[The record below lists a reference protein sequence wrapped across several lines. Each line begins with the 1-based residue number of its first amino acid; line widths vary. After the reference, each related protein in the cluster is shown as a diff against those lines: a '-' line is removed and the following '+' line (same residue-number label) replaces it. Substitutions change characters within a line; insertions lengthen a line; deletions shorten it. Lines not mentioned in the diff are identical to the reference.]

1 MFCMID
7 VLKIIKLNL
16 FKIWLIMLWCFLV
29 LSPNLK
35 ADTLDEVL
43 RLTFSTNKQLLL
55 SRTQLQSSKTAIDI
69 SKSALGLNFS
79 ASINGSR
86 GWNINE
92 SSKSDSYSSSL
103 TGSYNISDGNLSKSK
118 VLIDEAL
125 YKIAKLQLRELEQKV
140 LLDTIN
146 SYLNVLRD
154 QKFVELSN
162 NNVAVLERQFL
173 EIRDRFQLGEV
184 TRTDVS
190 QAESALAAAK
200 ANLTAKVGSLK
211 ISSEL
216 FLSLVGIKPY
226 KLMNIKT
233 NFKLPSSL
241 EIAKQNS
248 LKTHTK
254 IKAAKIEEQIAR
266 IRIDIAKSQKSPLIS
281 FKSIFSNGYNSSS
294 GNSNS
299 VTFRLEGSVPIFNSG
314 RIDSEINQAKINYKA
329 QKEST
334 LLVKRLVEQEI
345 ALAWSN
351 VLVSKA
357 SIEAR
362 KRQVEASSLAYDGV
376 VVEEK
381 LGTRTTLDVINA
393 EQSLLDARTQL
404 ASAER
409 ELTYARFA
417 LLAATGELN
426 LKKLNIA
433 VPKLN

>member
-1 MFCMID
+1 MID
-7 VLKIIKLNL
+7 VFKIIKLNF
-16 FKIWLIMLWCFLV
+16 FKIWLLMLWCFLA
-29 LSPNLK
+29 LCQNLN

-125 YKIAKLQLRELEQKV
+125 YKIAKLQLYELEQKI

-173 EIRDRFQLGEV
+173 EIKDRFQLGEV

-216 FLSLVGIKPY
+216 FLSLVGIKPF

-233 NFKLPSSL
+233 NLKLPSSL

-254 IKAAKIEEQIAR
+254 IIAAKIEEQIAR

-299 VTFRLEGSVPIFNSG
+299 VTFRLEGSIPIFNSG

-393 EQSLLDARTQL
+393 EQNLLDARTQL

-409 ELTYARFA
+409 EHTYARFS

-426 LKKLNIA
+426 LKNLNMS
-433 VPKLN
+433 VPKIN

>member
-1 MFCMID
+1 M
-7 VLKIIKLNL
+7 N
-16 FKIWLIMLWCFLV
+16 
-29 LSPNLK
+29 

-86 GWNINE
+86 GWNINQ

-314 RIDSEINQAKINYKA
+314 RIDNEINQAKINYKA

-334 LLVKRLVEQEI
+334 LLVKRLVEQDI

-393 EQSLLDARTQL
+393 EQNLLDARTQL

-409 ELTYARFA
+409 EHTYARFS

-426 LKKLNIA
+426 LKKSKYVSSKNKLILKFIKFQNTMNINIS
-433 VPKLN
+433 KLNFL

>member
-1 MFCMID
+1 MID

-29 LSPNLK
+29 LSPNLN

-299 VTFRLEGSVPIFNSG
+299 VTFRLEGSIPIFNSG

-409 ELTYARFA
+409 EHTYARFA

-426 LKKLNIA
+426 LKKLNMS
-433 VPKLN
+433 VPKIN